1 MCHVQNFTSTI
12 RIHCKRKDARYMM
25 MVLQVNDVINKQ
37 DHGVKN
43 KLEFKDTFL
52 VCGFVYDLKSKCEI
66 IGCKKNQNQYQK

>member
-1 MCHVQNFTSTI
+1 
-12 RIHCKRKDARYMM
+12 MM